1 MTFSKWRYLS
11 GVAALALVVA
21 SAAPVYAQS
30 SQTVSVQA
38 AQQANYARLAFAL
51 PETINYEI
59 EQQDSQLVL
68 TVDALLTFEFGG
80 GELAPLRQIKNP
92 ATSTEEGQTVIR
104 FDVPEDANVRHF
116 RSGQY
121 LVIDVYSES
130 IVPAGTSQRTVAV
143 APAQQPQPDTQG
155 PEEEQGEDKA
165 NEAQSDGS
173 DVTNQEVAP
182 QQDVRDATAQ
192 PETMDSLSSQRET
205 AAQEN
210 VTLGSDDGVTRDITG
225 PEQEK
230 TAEDDVAPV
239 AATNTNTT
247 DFSGVEEDNEPR
259 QPSSFTVSGRAPEG
273 EPVPISVA
281 AISNGIQMRFQAP
294 AGVAAAAFERGGF
307 LWIVFDRRL
316 GVLLDGLRAQSSIV
330 APRIRDVELVA
341 HNDALVMRMDI
352 RTDQSIVVEKDRSDW
367 LVLLKDTPAKPR
379 FPLVPERQTEG
390 VQGQQVYIPATDL
403 GRKIEIEDPAVGDLI
418 VVLPTELEGRGIPQ
432 QYSYAS
438 SEVLE
443 SAQGIVVV
451 PLSDFVTVER
461 FSEGVTIRSA
471 GNDILSASKLSRG
484 TGIGDQVAGNFNRL
498 IDFRAWRIGNAW
510 EYRKNKTRLLYELS
524 LRPATDRNEVRWKL
538 ARYYLAH
545 GRGEEAIGVL
555 NRMLDE
561 DPLLAENSEFL
572 AVRGVA
578 NFKAGRLTQA
588 ATDLSARGLEAEQ
601 DAELWR
607 ALVAESQ
614 GDYKAALEHYRR
626 GKDVMGT
633 YDDYDRAEIQLAVVR
648 ASMAEGNIEQAQRE
662 LDLLNGLDLTNEQLS
677 ESVFQRARI
686 AERQGQLDLALSQY
700 EDLSTAPQRW
710 IAARARYARIKHNLR
725 RNDITPEQGIDQLER
740 LRFAWRGD
748 RFEAELL
755 DNLADLYFE
764 TKQYAL
770 GLETLRQGISYFPE
784 EAQNRQMMSRSS
796 AVFRKLFLDGEAD
809 ELSPIS
815 AISLYYDFRDLT
827 PLGNDG
833 DLMIRR
839 LASRLVSV
847 DLLGRAAD
855 LLEYQVRARTEGA
868 ARAAIAARLAQIYI
882 LDEKP
887 DEALQIL
894 RATRE
899 PRLPQDIEANRR
911 HVESRALIELERYEE
926 AEVVLDGD
934 NSSAAQYLRAD
945 AYWGGKQ
952 WKKLSSAVKRIL
964 GDGWRRNEPL
974 TDLQRLNLVRLTIAM
989 TFTEDRAGLIE
1000 TRRRYGIQMRE
1011 GDFANAFELLTND
1024 QELSGRELGAIA
1036 GQIASVEKLQSFM
1049 RDYRNDF
1056 SGR

>member
-1 MTFSKWRYLS
+1 
-11 GVAALALVVA
+11 
-21 SAAPVYAQS
+21 
-30 SQTVSVQA
+30 
-38 AQQANYARLAFAL
+38 
-51 PETINYEI
+51 
-59 EQQDSQLVL
+59 
-68 TVDALLTFEFGG
+68 
-80 GELAPLRQIKNP
+80 
-92 ATSTEEGQTVIR
+92 
-104 FDVPEDANVRHF
+104 
-116 RSGQY
+116 
-121 LVIDVYSES
+121 
-130 IVPAGTSQRTVAV
+130 
-143 APAQQPQPDTQG
+143 
-155 PEEEQGEDKA
+155 
-165 NEAQSDGS
+165 
-173 DVTNQEVAP
+173 
-182 QQDVRDATAQ
+182 
-192 PETMDSLSSQRET
+192 
-205 AAQEN
+205 
-210 VTLGSDDGVTRDITG
+210 
-225 PEQEK
+225 
-230 TAEDDVAPV
+230 
-239 AATNTNTT
+239 
-247 DFSGVEEDNEPR
+247 
-259 QPSSFTVSGRAPEG
+259 
-273 EPVPISVA
+273 
-281 AISNGIQMRFQAP
+281 
-294 AGVAAAAFERGGF
+294 
-307 LWIVFDRRL
+307 
-316 GVLLDGLRAQSSIV
+316 
-330 APRIRDVELVA
+330 
-341 HNDALVMRMDI
+341 
-352 RTDQSIVVEKDRSDW
+352 
-367 LVLLKDTPAKPR
+367 
-379 FPLVPERQTEG
+379 
-390 VQGQQVYIPATDL
+390 
-403 GRKIEIEDPAVGDLI
+403 
-418 VVLPTELEGRGIPQ
+418 
-432 QYSYAS
+432 
-438 SEVLE
+438 
-443 SAQGIVVV
+443 
-451 PLSDFVTVER
+451 
-461 FSEGVTIRSA
+461 
-471 GNDILSASKLSRG
+471 
-484 TGIGDQVAGNFNRL
+484 
-498 IDFRAWRIGNAW
+498 
-510 EYRKNKTRLLYELS
+510 
-524 LRPATDRNEVRWKL
+524 
-538 ARYYLAH
+538 
-545 GRGEEAIGVL
+545 
-555 NRMLDE
+555 
-561 DPLLAENSEFL
+561 
-572 AVRGVA
+572 
-578 NFKAGRLTQA
+578 
-588 ATDLSARGLEAEQ
+588 
-601 DAELWR
+601 
-607 ALVAESQ
+607 
-614 GDYKAALEHYRR
+614 
-626 GKDVMGT
+626 
-633 YDDYDRAEIQLAVVR
+633 
-648 ASMAEGNIEQAQRE
+648 
-662 LDLLNGLDLTNEQLS
+662 
-677 ESVFQRARI
+677 
-686 AERQGQLDLALSQY
+686 
-700 EDLSTAPQRW
+700 
-710 IAARARYARIKHNLR
+710 YARIKHNLR

-882 LDEKP
+882 LDEKL